1 MRERLNDNPLL
12 QVAVLGVL
20 ALIVGFLLITRM
32 GGSSSDTATTAATTP
47 APTATTGTA
56 TTATTPAATTPA
68 TGTAPVT
75 PGVTP
80 TAPATPVTPVPT
92 AGDFKPGP
100 GLPKSVVNAY
110 DKNQVVALMIVD
122 NDGVDDQK
130 LEAVVNSLKKRSD
143 TTLFVVKSKDIGD
156 YSRIAQGVDLQQTP
170 ALVVLR
176 PKKLTKGPTPT
187 ATIEYGFRGPQ
198 SVQQMV
204 EDALYKGPTNLP
216 YYPN

>member
-1 MRERLNDNPLL
+1 MREKLNDNPLL

-32 GGSSSDTATTAATTP
+32 GGSSSEETATPAATTP
-47 APTATTGTA
+47 APTDATA
-56 TTATTPAATTPA
+56 TTATAPTATTPA
-68 TGTAPVT
+68 TGTAP
-75 PGVTP
+75 
-80 TAPATPVTPVPT
+80 ATPVTPTTPGAPVTPAPT
-92 AGDFKPGP
+92 AGDFKSGP
-100 GLPKSVVNAY
+100 GLPKGVVTAY
-110 DKNQVVALMIVD
+110 DKGQVVALLVVD
-122 NDGVDDQK
+122 DKGVDDQK
-130 LEAVVNSLKKRSD
+130 LKAIVTSLNKRPD

-187 ATIEYGFRGPQ
+187 ATIEYGFRGPS
-198 SVQQMV
+198 SVLQMV
-204 EDALYKGPTNLP
+204 EDALYKGPTDLP

>member
-1 MRERLNDNPLL
+1 MREKLNDNPLL

-32 GGSSSDTATTAATTP
+32 GGSGSEETATPAATTP
-47 APTATTGTA
+47 APTDATA
-56 TTATTPAATTPA
+56 TTATAPTATTPA
-68 TGTAPVT
+68 TGTAP
-75 PGVTP
+75 
-80 TAPATPVTPVPT
+80 ATPVTPTTPGAPVTPAPT
-92 AGDFKPGP
+92 AGDFKSGP
-100 GLPKSVVNAY
+100 GLPKGVVTAY
-110 DKNQVVALMIVD
+110 DKGQVVALLVVD
-122 NDGVDDQK
+122 DKGVDDQK
-130 LEAVVNSLKKRSD
+130 LKAIVTSLNKRPD

-187 ATIEYGFRGPQ
+187 ATIEYGFRGPS
-198 SVQQMV
+198 SVLQMV
-204 EDALYKGPTNLP
+204 EDALYKGPTDLP

>member
-1 MRERLNDNPLL
+1 MREKLNDNPLL

-32 GGSSSDTATTAATTP
+32 GGSSSDTTTPAATTP
-47 APTATTGTA
+47 APTDTTATA

-68 TGTAPVT
+68 TATAPVT

-80 TAPATPVTPVPT
+80 AAPAAPATPVPA
-92 AGDFKPGP
+92 AGDFKAGP
-100 GLPKSVVNAY
+100 GLPKGVVNAY
-110 DKNQVVALMIVD
+110 EKGQVVALLIVD
-122 NDGVDDQK
+122 DKGVDDQK
-130 LEAVVNSLKKRSD
+130 LKAIVTSLNKRPD
-143 TTLFVVKSKDIGD
+143 TTLFVVKSKDIAD

-187 ATIEYGFRGPQ
+187 ATIEYGFRGPS
-198 SVQQMV
+198 SVMQMV

>member
-1 MRERLNDNPLL
+1 MREKLNDNPLL

-20 ALIVGFLLITRM
+20 ALVVGFLLITRM

-47 APTATTGTA
+47 APTDTTA
-56 TTATTPAATTPA
+56 TGTATTPAAATPA
-68 TGTAPVT
+68 TGTAPAT
-75 PGVTP
+75 PGVAP
-80 TAPATPVTPVPT
+80 AAPATPATPVPT

-100 GLPKSVVNAY
+100 GLPKGVVNAY
-110 DKNQVVALMIVD
+110 DKNQVVALLIVD

-130 LEAVVNSLKKRSD
+130 LEAIVTSLKKRPD

-187 ATIEYGFRGPQ
+187 ATIEYGFRGSA
-198 SVQQMV
+198 SVLQMV
-204 EDALYKGPTNLP
+204 EDALYKGPTDLP